1 MKHFFY
7 LNLCAFIISFGAF
20 AQDKIYKKGGEII
33 EAKITEVGT
42 GEIKYTIFNDAEGP
56 VYTIEK
62 DRIIQVVYQNG
73 RTEVY
78 QTSLKDPEL
87 YADQVKR
94 AVKVNFLSP
103 LRGYTQFNYE
113 KNLRP
118 GRNYELSLGIIGLG
132 KRQELLDYNMAL
144 SSSGEIIY
152 REQAGAF
159 IGGGYKFSKMP
170 DYLSGKDRYSHV
182 MQGSYV
188 KPEILFGVYEQN
200 FEKPNSNGTGRIL
213 EKSTVVFSSLI
224 INLGKQWVLG
234 DKLLVDIYGGL
245 GYALDNLKRIHYSN
259 EGTDYYEDYA
269 GDHFAVITAGSNS
282 GIGFSGGLK
291 LGILIK

>member
-1 MKHFFY
+1 MKHFLY
-7 LNLCAFIISFGAF
+7 LTICAFTISFGAF

-42 GEIKYTIFNDAEGP
+42 GEIKYTIFKDTEGP

-62 DRIIQVVYQNG
+62 DRIIKVIYQNG

-87 YADQVKR
+87 YADQIKR
-94 AVKVNFLSP
+94 AIKVNFLSP

-144 SSSGEIIY
+144 SGSGEIIY

-159 IGGGYKFSKMP
+159 VGGGYKFSKMP
-170 DYLSGKDRYSHV
+170 DYISGKDRYSHV

-188 KPEILFGVYEQN
+188 KPEILFGVYGQN

-282 GIGFSGGLK
+282 GIGFSGGFK
-291 LGILIK
+291 VGMLIK

>member
-1 MKHFFY
+1 M
-7 LNLCAFIISFGAF
+7 S
-20 AQDKIYKKGGEII
+20 QDKIYKKGGEII
-33 EAKITEVGT
+33 EAKISEVGT
-42 GEIKYTIFNDAEGP
+42 GEIKYKIFKDIEGP

-62 DRIIQVVYQNG
+62 DRIIKVVYQSG

-78 QTSLKDPEL
+78 QTGLKDPEL
-87 YADQVKR
+87 YADQDKR
-94 AVKVNFLSP
+94 ALKINFLSP

-118 GRNYELSLGIIGLG
+118 GRSYEASLGIIGLG
-132 KRQELLDYNMAL
+132 KRQQLFDYTADFTT
-144 SSSGEIIY
+144 SGKTIY

-170 DYLSGKDRYSHV
+170 DYISGKDRYSHV

-188 KPEILFGVYEQN
+188 KPELLFGVYGQN
-200 FEKPNSNGTGRIL
+200 FEKPQSNGTGTTI
-213 EKSTVVFSSLI
+213 EKSTVVFTALI

-234 DKLLVDIYGGL
+234 DKLLLDVYGGL

-269 GDHFAVITAGSNS
+269 GDHFGVITAGSNS
-282 GIGFSGGLK
+282 GIGFTGGLK
-291 LGILIK
+291 IGILLK